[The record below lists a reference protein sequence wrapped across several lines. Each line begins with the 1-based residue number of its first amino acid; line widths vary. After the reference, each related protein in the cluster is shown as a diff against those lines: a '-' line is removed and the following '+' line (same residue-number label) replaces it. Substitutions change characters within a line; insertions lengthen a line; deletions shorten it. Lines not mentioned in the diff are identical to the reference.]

1 MHSFRPMNKTVGIKI
16 CGMTRA
22 DDVDLALALGA
33 DYLGFIVY
41 AGSPRGLSLEHAI
54 ELASRVPEQRRVVV
68 DVESSADDLQR
79 YRDAGF
85 AHFQVH
91 TNLPIDE
98 ADLASRA
105 DIISRERLWLAPRVA
120 PTDGFPVTALQY
132 ANTIVLDTYSAE
144 RVGGTGHTG
153 DFERF
158 SSLQAEH
165 SGTQWILAGGLSP
178 TNVVAAIERSN
189 TECVD
194 INSGVESAPGI
205 KNPEKLREL
214 FRVLRGE

>member
-1 MHSFRPMNKTVGIKI
+1 MHSFRVMNKTVGIKI

-105 DIISRERLWLAPRVA
+105 DIISRERLWLAPR
-120 PTDGFPVTALQY
+120 
-132 ANTIVLDTYSAE
+132 
-144 RVGGTGHTG
+144 GGAY
-153 DFERF
+153 RWF
-158 SSLQAEH
+158 SSKCVAVCQYDCAGYLFGRTSWGNRSHWRFRAFFLACRQNILGR
-165 SGTQWILAGGLSP
+165 SGSWLA
-178 TNVVAAIERSN
+178 VYR
-189 TECVD
+189 
-194 INSGVESAPGI
+194 
-205 KNPEKLREL
+205 R
-214 FRVLRGE
+214 RM